1 MSYTLL
7 NTASTTALT
16 ANVISA
22 FGQNIDAVG
31 VIVALAVAIPLVFV
45 VAHYIKGLF
54 RGEDRQ
60 KERVEA
66 IMRETKNLIEVDELL
81 G

>member
-1 MSYTLL
+1 
-7 NTASTTALT
+7 
-16 ANVISA
+16 
-22 FGQNIDAVG
+22 
-31 VIVALAVAIPLVFV
+31 VFV

>member
-1 MSYTLL
+1 MDYTLL

-54 RGEDRQ
+54 STRAR
-60 KERVEA
+60 R
-66 IMRETKNLIEVDELL
+66 
-81 G
+81 